1 MSTSPYSIYEQMDVI
16 NSTGDE
22 EDDKFELQVVVLRRD
37 ICRCYT

>member
-16 NSTGDE
+16 NGTGDE